1 MSVIPEA
8 VHVHAPQELVDGGQ
22 GATSRGER
30 ILELAA
36 VLLLSVA
43 TVFIAWSGYQ
53 AAKWSGRQ
61 AERYAQASTARALA
75 NRSSTTAGQERL
87 QDLLNFNR
95 WLETST
101 EGNEQLT
108 SPLRRRFRPEFV
120 PAFNAWLAED
130 PIHNGRRSPARCRF
144 PQYKLADAEK
154 ADRLERLGDHRFDQA
169 KDATENADKYIFG
182 TVFFA
187 AVLFFAG
194 ISMRFNWR
202 PMRTTVLVLAACF
215 LAYGAVQLARLPT
228 L

>member
-1 MSVIPEA
+1 M
-8 VHVHAPQELVDGGQ
+8 PQELTEGGES
-22 GATSRGER
+22 ATSRAER
-30 ILELAA
+30 LMELAA

-61 AERYAQASTARALA
+61 AERYAQANTARSLA
-75 NRSSTTAGQERL
+75 NRSSTVASQERL

-101 EGNEQLT
+101 QGDQQISALYE
-108 SPLRRRFRPEFV
+108 RRFRPEFV
-120 PAFNAWLAED
+120 PAFKAWLASD
-130 PIHNGRRSPARCRF
+130 PVHNPRAVASPLQER
-144 PQYKLADAEK
+144 QYRLAAAVKAAE
-154 ADRLERLGDHRFDQA
+154 LERVGDHRFEQA
-169 KDATENADKYIFG
+169 RKATENADNYVFG

-194 ISMRFNWR
+194 ISMRFAWR
-202 PMRTTVLVLAACF
+202 PMRITVLVLAGCF
-215 LAYGAVQLARLPT
+215 LVYGGFKLAGLPT